1 MQCAAA
7 RGYAMKEIRTT
18 QSAGRNSGL
27 RLCRSSGMLAH
38 SGCEYES
45 TAYIETMTDL
55 TRARS
60 LCTVHAELAEDPSE
74 DLAEDVEEV
83 EETAEDPAAP
93 AAPAKAPVTP
103 TLRDDDYAEEV

>member
-1 MQCAAA
+1 
-7 RGYAMKEIRTT
+7 
-18 QSAGRNSGL
+18 
-27 RLCRSSGMLAH
+27 MLAH

-83 EETAEDPAAP
+83 SGDDDTAEDPAAP
-93 AAPAKAPVTP
+93 AAPAGSPVTP
-103 TLRDDDYAEEV
+103 SLRKDDYAEEV